1 MALELRCDE
10 KVIDVKPNAIRVSE
24 TDLDTY
30 NVLSLIFEKIIY
42 FKKLIGIDPTEGCA
56 PPTEPSNM
64 IDNAT
69 ANNCLA
75 NLILSDLGTIE
86 KVL

>member
-1 MALELRCDE
+1 MEELFCNEKCVNLEP
-10 KVIDVKPNAIRVSE
+10 KAIRVSE

-30 NVLSLIFEKIIY
+30 NVLSLIFEKILY

-64 IDNAT
+64 IDNAA

-75 NLILSDLGTIE
+75 NLILSDLEKFE